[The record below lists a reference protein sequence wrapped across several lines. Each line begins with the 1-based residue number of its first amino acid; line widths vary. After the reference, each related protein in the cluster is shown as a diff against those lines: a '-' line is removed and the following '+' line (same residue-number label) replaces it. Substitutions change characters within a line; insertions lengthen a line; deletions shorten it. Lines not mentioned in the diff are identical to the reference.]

1 MEVFNISDT
10 LILFEKQDFE
20 FKMCLP
26 TSDTEFSDGPREVV
40 DWIGVLLSKWPKESH
55 FFTFYAAPSTR
66 LLLH

>member
-40 DWIGVLLSKWPKESH
+40 DWIGVLLSKWPKE
-55 FFTFYAAPSTR
+55 
-66 LLLH
+66 